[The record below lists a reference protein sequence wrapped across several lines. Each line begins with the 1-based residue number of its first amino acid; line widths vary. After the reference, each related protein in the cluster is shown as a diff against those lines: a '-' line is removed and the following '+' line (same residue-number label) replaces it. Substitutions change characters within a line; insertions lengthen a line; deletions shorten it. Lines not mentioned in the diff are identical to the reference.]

1 MKAVY
6 RGHEIEVKRD
16 RCLGGWQMLYYSIFR
31 LSDGFECMSGFEDS
45 AEKSQD
51 KIAQLKERIDNEL
64 ADDDP
69 WCEKGE
75 VIGGVFGQM
84 PRAAYKA

>member
-1 MKAVY
+1 
-6 RGHEIEVKRD
+6 
-16 RCLGGWQMLYYSIFR
+16 MLYYSIFR

-45 AEKSQD
+45 AEKVQD

-69 WCEKGE
+69 WNE
-75 VIGGVFGQM
+75 IDS
-84 PRAAYKA
+84 

>member
-51 KIAQLKERIDNEL
+51 KIAQLKERIDNKL

-69 WCEKGE
+69 WCEKEGLD
-75 VIGGVFGQM
+75 IIYG
-84 PRAAYKA
+84 RANRATSDN

>member
-6 RGHEIEVKRD
+6 RGHEIEVKRAS
-16 RCLGGWQMLYYSIFR
+16 CLGGWQMLYYSIFR

-45 AEKSQD
+45 AEKAQD

-69 WCEKGE
+69 WCEKEGLDILYGRE
-75 VIGGVFGQM
+75 GT
-84 PRAAYKA
+84 